1 MSKMSVNFNPA
12 AEYAAKNLAQVDR
25 RLDKTMERLSSGQQ
39 INSAEDNAAGFAVR
53 ERMRSDM
60 AVMQKGLENLG
71 QGVALVQTT
80 EGALDNVGSILTRM
94 KELATQSASANVSSD
109 RSKLQEEF
117 SQLAEEVDRLANSTE
132 FNGRKLLDNS
142 LSTTGIRIHYGTG
155 NSSGSDYFQLVLNGT
170 RLQDLGLNTTTID
183 TQDNAQTA
191 MDAVDAALDTVTNS
205 LATTGAYQNRL
216 ETMQADLQVSLENLQ
231 ASQSVISDA
240 DMAQE
245 MVALTRDQIIQQA
258 GLATLG
264 QATNVPAQAVS
275 ILLGK

>member
-1 MSKMSVNFNPA
+1 MSKLSVNFNPS
-12 AEYAAKNLAQVDR
+12 AEYAAKNLAQVER
-25 RLDKTMERLSSGQQ
+25 RLDKTMEHLSSGQQ
-39 INSAEDNAAGFAVR
+39 INSAEDDAAGFAVR
-53 ERMRSDM
+53 ERMRSDT
-60 AVMQKGLENLG
+60 AVMQKGLDNLG
-71 QGVALVQTT
+71 QGVALVQTA

-109 RSKLQEEF
+109 RSDLQEEF
-117 SQLAEEVDRLANSTE
+117 SQLTAEIDRLANSTE

-142 LSTTGIRIHYGTG
+142 LSTTGLRIHYGTG

-183 TQDNAQTA
+183 TQENAQQA
-191 MDAVDAALDTVTNS
+191 MDAVDGALDTVTNS

-231 ASQSVISDA
+231 ASQSVIADA

-258 GLATLG
+258 GLAALG
-264 QATNVPAQAVS
+264 QANNLPAQAVS
-275 ILLGK
+275 VLLGK